1 MAEKR
6 FTLEQEY
13 DVDGHAEDCYVDNVT
28 GKIYYFDDE
37 FCDYNFLKDVNNI
50 IETLTHENDE
60 LKNKIKA
67 TKDLISVEVVPEL
80 INVTGLKGFDG
91 KKINH
96 TNLIEKIERTL
107 F

>member
-67 TKDLISVEVVPEL
+67 TKDLIS
-80 INVTGLKGFDG
+80 N
-91 KKINH
+91 
-96 TNLIEKIERTL
+96 
-107 F
+107 

>member
-28 GKIYYFDDE
+28 GKIYYFDD
-37 FCDYNFLKDVNNI
+37 DI

-96 TNLIEKIERTL
+96 THLIEKIERTL
-107 F
+107 L